1 MMRVIVTISLTLL
14 LMPVGAR
21 GQGLESRVAALEAG
35 RADVTVTCG
44 APNALG
50 AVLAEHAGRSVP
62 LFIRLVGVC
71 VESVTISRDQ
81 VILFGGPEDGVQA
94 PAGASNAITV
104 LGGRVSVVGLS
115 IQAQNDAIVVSRGGS
130 VSARNLAVTVGH
142 NGIAIQGGSAEILNS
157 TIDQTMQTVLPGAGG
172 VRVTAG
178 TAVINGVTIRNFAAA
193 TGGQCGICAD
203 GSSVTVRNST
213 IEGNNLGINASGSYL
228 NLFGTVVR
236 AGGGTGIE
244 LASSS
249 LTVFGGAIS
258 DNAQGMLMIASY
270 ATFSGATDPPVI
282 EANAGPGIRA
292 RLNSVVRLD
301 LVTIRGNGGAM
312 QLSDGSVVFTMRGPG
327 TPTIQITA
335 NQRGVIC
342 LGSPG
347 VGGFGYISSFG
358 GGAFD
363 LDATNVFGNGP
374 LGPNISCPGIF
385 VP

>member
-1 MMRVIVTISLTLL
+1 
-14 LMPVGAR
+14 
-21 GQGLESRVAALEAG
+21 
-35 RADVTVTCG
+35 
-44 APNALG
+44 
-50 AVLAEHAGRSVP
+50 
-62 LFIRLVGVC
+62 
-71 VESVTISRDQ
+71 
-81 VILFGGPEDGVQA
+81 
-94 PAGASNAITV
+94 
-104 LGGRVSVVGLS
+104 
-115 IQAQNDAIVVSRGGS
+115 
-130 VSARNLAVTVGH
+130 
-142 NGIAIQGGSAEILNS
+142 
-157 TIDQTMQTVLPGAGG
+157 
-172 VRVTAG
+172 
-178 TAVINGVTIRNFAAA
+178 
-193 TGGQCGICAD
+193 
-203 GSSVTVRNST
+203 
-213 IEGNNLGINASGSYL
+213 
-228 NLFGTVVR
+228 
-236 AGGGTGIE
+236 
-244 LASSS
+244 
-249 LTVFGGAIS
+249 
-258 DNAQGMLMIASY
+258 MIASY